1 MTDRRLAALR
11 AALGFLELPPRE
23 PELRLLRHLLDSW
36 VGVGL
41 IAVGVERQGY
51 LIKQSAGPL

>member
-1 MTDRRLAALR
+1 MTDRCLATLR
-11 AALGFLELPPRE
+11 AALGFLELPPRV
-23 PELRLLRHLLDSW
+23 PELRLLHLWLDSW
-36 VGVGL
+36 MGVGL